1 MQLKVPV
8 PVSLA
13 LAVAACLA
21 LALGQVV
28 VYSGPT
34 LVEAPLR
41 VQPRE
46 ACLAAQQAQVE
57 LAVQAVAVSSAM

>member
-1 MQLKVPV
+1 MQLKVPL
-8 PVSLA
+8 PLSLA
-13 LAVAACLA
+13 PAVAACLA

-34 LVEAPLR
+34 LGSAAP

-46 ACLAAQQAQVE
+46 ACLAAQQGQVE
-57 LAVQAVAVSSAM
+57 LAAQAVAVSSAM